1 MSKTTPLLTA
11 AALLALTACTS
22 TKPAAFTEP
31 HTQMAKEFKLN
42 KKIALEA
49 NYLLHLPPEYD
60 ADPDRRWPLI
70 LFLHGAGE
78 RGTNVWQVA
87 KHGPPHEVTAHP
99 DFPFILVSPQC
110 PSGRVWSDE
119 VLLGL
124 LDDIERR
131 YRVDL
136 GRVYL
141 TGLSMGGYGT
151 WSLGMKYPERFAA
164 IAPLC
169 GGGEMISLLLSTSEK
184 APALKTLGVWA
195 FHGAKDPVVPASES
209 QRMVDFLKK
218 FGAPDVKLT
227 IYPEAEHDCWTQTYS
242 NQELYKWFL
251 NHDRR
256 PAQY

>member
-1 MSKTTPLLTA
+1 MSKITPFLMA

-31 HTQMAKEFKLN
+31 QTQMAKQFKLV
-42 KKIALEA
+42 KRVSLEA
-49 NYLLHLPPEYD
+49 NYLLHLPPGYD
-60 ADPDRRWPLI
+60 ANPEQRWPLI

-78 RGTNVWQVA
+78 RGTNVWDVA

-110 PSGRVWSDE
+110 PNGRIWSDD
-119 VLLGL
+119 VLLAL
-124 LDDIERR
+124 LDDIEQR

-151 WSLGMKYPERFAA
+151 WSLGIKYPERFAA

-169 GGGEMISLLLSTSEK
+169 GGGELISLLLTTREK
-184 APALKTLGVWA
+184 AESIRTLGVWA
-195 FHGAKDPVVPASES
+195 FHGAKDPVVPPSES

-218 FGAPDVKLT
+218 SGVRDSKLT
-227 IYPEAEHDCWTQTYS
+227 IYPEALHDCWTQTYS

-251 NHDRR
+251 KHDRK
-256 PAQY
+256 PE